1 MKIVLLTSLVL
12 STSLLTGCQNT
23 SRLGNIEDMPS
34 NWLSIKSSAW
44 QVKQLP
50 EISRNQLA
58 SMRSR
63 LAEERKGQYYS
74 FFGTYKPDTLEYIQ
88 STSSELDQAYL
99 GMAYSSNAI
108 LSSLTPNMHG
118 PSETHTENKAGI
130 AVTNNT
136 NHRMMHEDGN
146 RFLLLDKP
154 STLTPM
160 PIVRD

>member
-1 MKIVLLTSLVL
+1 MFVLC
-12 STSLLTGCQNT
+12 GCNKT
-23 SRLGNIEDMPS
+23 SRLGNPAYLPS
-34 NWLSIKSSAW
+34 DWLSVSANSWQIKELPEADQDKLRAL
-44 QVKQLP
+44 QVKLSN
-50 EISRNQLA
+50 ERN
-58 SMRSR
+58 
-63 LAEERKGQYYS
+63 GQYFNFY
-74 FFGTYKPDTLEYIQ
+74 GTYKPEVLDEINTT
-88 STSSELDQAYL
+88 TSQLDQAYL